1 MFTKSLMSYLSSYR
15 KHLNVYQSRC
25 YGDALAATVAT
36 KRSTITK
43 GVYYAQVPCHS
54 TGRRLHRSCVTGCFR
69 IRHLPGDCLGTVVK
83 PRECLGTVVGPRGCL
98 CTVVNSCAQLGA
110 LVVEP

>member
-15 KHLNVYQSRC
+15 KYLNVYQSRC

-54 TGRRLHRSCVTGCFR
+54 IGRRLHRSCVTGCFL
-69 IRHLPGDCLGTVVK
+69 IRHFPGNGVC
-83 PRECLGTVVGPRGCL
+83 TVVGPRGCL
-98 CTVVNSCAQLGA
+98 CTVVNSCAQFGA